1 MSNKTGRHPRPLQQ
15 EESADLNHQLYHA
28 LHANHELVEIV
39 VEGLC
44 EAGVNILADFAR
56 VGVMVHDG
64 VHDPDADHEA
74 SQRLSDQISALLKG
88 QDGGTIADALYTI
101 IGGVAA
107 LAREAEAEAT
117 AADTED
123 PGRVN

>member
-1 MSNKTGRHPRPLQQ
+1 MSNKAGRHARQQQQ

-28 LHANHELVEIV
+28 LQANHELVEIV

-44 EAGVNILADFAR
+44 EAGVNILADFAK

-64 VHDPDADHEA
+64 VHDPDGDQEA
-74 SQRLSDQISALLKG
+74 SKRLSDQINALLKD
-88 QDGGTIADALYTI
+88 QDVRTIADALYPI
-101 IGGVAA
+101 ISGVAR
-107 LAREAEAEAT
+107 LAREAEAEAE

-123 PGRVN
+123 PKLVN